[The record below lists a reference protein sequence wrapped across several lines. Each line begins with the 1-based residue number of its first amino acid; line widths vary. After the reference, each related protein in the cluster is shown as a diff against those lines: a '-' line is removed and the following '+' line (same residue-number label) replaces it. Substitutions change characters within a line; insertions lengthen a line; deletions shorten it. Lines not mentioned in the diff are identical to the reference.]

1 MSDKAVSW
9 VTALVTMF
17 IAVLVLAPAA
27 CFSWYSCVWLLAQAK
42 IVLNGI
48 GS

>member
-1 MSDKAVSW
+1 MSNKAVSW
-9 VTALVTMF
+9 VTGIVTAF

-27 CFSWYSCVWLLAQAK
+27 CFSWYTCVWLLAHAK

>member
-1 MSDKAVSW
+1 MSDKAVSLA
-9 VTALVTMF
+9 TALVTAF

-27 CFSWYSCVWLLAQAK
+27 CFSWYTCVWLLAHAK
-42 IVLNGI
+42 VILNGM

>member
-1 MSDKAVSW
+1 MSDKSVSW
-9 VTALVTMF
+9 ATSIVAAF

-27 CFSWYSCVWLLAQAK
+27 CFSWYSCVWLLAHAK